1 VPWPSAAAVSA
12 PGVRWRR
19 ATSAGAGASG
29 AGQDGVAGRGEREAR
44 AGGAARRR
52 ASLDGPTD
60 GLAAR
65 TKGKG
70 QICSSNSA
78 ALQFNDKNCYW
89 GRLGQE
95 WNTVFFLWYANCPL
109 QPERSYN
116 MYIPIVII
124 LLVILLILLF

>member
-1 VPWPSAAAVSA
+1 MPWPSAADAGA
-12 PGVRWRR
+12 LGARWRR
-19 ATSAGAGASG
+19 ATSAGAGESG
-29 AGQDGVAGRGEREAR
+29 AGQDGVAGRGEREVR

-52 ASLDGPTD
+52 ASLDGRRTD
-60 GLAAR
+60 
-65 TKGKG
+65 
-70 QICSSNSA
+70 
-78 ALQFNDKNCYW
+78 LQPAPRGRDRYVLQTQQRFNDKNCYS

>member
-1 VPWPSAAAVSA
+1 MVW
-12 PGVRWRR
+12 
-19 ATSAGAGASG
+19 
-29 AGQDGVAGRGEREAR
+29 R
-44 AGGAARRR
+44 AGESARRR
-52 ASLDGPTD
+52 REAQPAAGRVWTADG
-60 GLAAR
+60 R
-65 TKGKG
+65 T
-70 QICSSNSA
+70 CSPA
-78 ALQFNDKNCYW
+78 PRGMDRYVLQTQQRFNDKNCYW